1 MNIWLVYQL
10 LEKNGVSILHNASKT
25 TTSDG
30 TIRYTLLKV
39 QDLGNFFK
47 IANPSDFFRKL
58 ARAEKE
64 DKFIEFVKQPTGRP
78 AMYIAEPLFYEFLLT
93 SNNEICQLFQ
103 KWVFGKVMNHIVNDG
118 LYTRAMED

>member
-10 LEKNGVSILHNASKT
+10 LEKNGVSILHNASKST
-25 TTSDG
+25 TPDG
-30 TIRYTLLKV
+30 TIRYTLIKV

-47 IANPSDFFRKL
+47 ISNPSDFFRKF
-58 ARAEKE
+58 ARADKE
-64 DKFIEFVKQPTGRP
+64 DKFIEFIKQPSGRP

-93 SNNEICQLFQ
+93 SNNEICKLFQ
-103 KWVFGKVMNHIVNDG
+103 EWFFGKVMNHIVNDG